1 MILTFHSTLSAED
14 IEKERL
20 ANRKALKEIFSNP
33 RKAWKFLREAGVEI
47 PDRKNGKHSP
57 GKTPRVAIAR

>member
-33 RKAWKFLREAGVEI
+33 REANKLLREIGVLPRNKAWPPASSKIR
-47 PDRKNGKHSP
+47 
-57 GKTPRVAIAR
+57 RVATAH